1 MGTKFKNKIV
11 KYLEFIMAMLMAVM
25 AILVFMNVVMRYVF
39 HSGIHGSDEISRL
52 GFIWL
57 SFLGAV
63 AVMITGGHLGV
74 DMLLR
79 KLPKKSKIIC
89 GLVGRALMAW
99 VLGMLVLGSWEQ
111 ILLNYGIVNM
121 GAVPYPIWW
130 NYAAGLFAGVG
141 GLLWVLFD
149 TLRLLKGDI
158 RCLEFN
164 AVEDEGDLV
173 AVLSKVQETD
183 VQDLN
188 NSQKDK

>member
-1 MGTKFKNKIV
+1 MGTKFKNKVV

-25 AILVFMNVVMRYVF
+25 AILVFMNVVLRYAF
-39 HSGIHGSDEISRL
+39 HSGINGSDEIARL

-74 DMLLR
+74 DMFLR
-79 KLPKKSKIIC
+79 KLSKKPRIIF
-89 GLVGRALMAW
+89 GLLGRALMAW
-99 VLGMLVLGSWEQ
+99 VLGLLVLGSWEQ
-111 ILLNYGIVNM
+111 ILINYGIVNM

-141 GLLWVLFD
+141 GLFWVLFD
-149 TLRLLKGDI
+149 TLRLMRGDV

-164 AVEDEGDLV
+164 VTEDDEGL
-173 AVLSKVQETD
+173 AVFLSETQD
-183 VQDLN
+183 TYAKDLN
-188 NSQKDK
+188 NSQKGE